1 MSQEKPEIL
10 TRGDV
15 QTLVDQFYARVNQ
28 DPLLSPVFNDF
39 AKVDWAA
46 HLPKMYSFWSS
57 ILLEEYSYKGRPFPP
72 HALLPAKKVHY
83 DRWLKLFSETVDSLF
98 VGEKAEMAKLRAQ
111 NLASIFMSRL
121 GLAPE
126 MLPITAPDAKG

>member
-1 MSQEKPEIL
+1 MSQIKPEIL
-10 TRGDV
+10 SREDV
-15 QTLVDQFYARVNQ
+15 QNLVDQFYARVNQ

-46 HLPKMYSFWSS
+46 HLPKMYTFWSS
-57 ILLEEYSYKGRPFPP
+57 ILLGEYSYKGRPFPP

-83 DRWLKLFSETVDSLF
+83 DRWLKLFTETVDSLF
-98 VGEKAEMAKLRAQ
+98 VGEKAELAKTRAQ
-111 NLASIFMSRL
+111 DLASIFMSRL

-126 MLPITAPDAKG
+126 MLPIVGRDPSA